1 MPAMKPVAFTYYRP
15 ASRAEAIALLVRHG
29 GEAKILAGGQSLL
42 PAMNFRVARP
52 SVLIDVNRVPHL
64 DYIRVEGGQL
74 RIGALARHAHF
85 ERPLADGPLG
95 TLLPRLAACIGPTPI
110 RSRGTFGGSLA
121 NADPASEWCCVA
133 RALGAEIIAAGPSGE
148 RTIPVDQFFTTAFA
162 TALGDDELLTE
173 IRIPHLDASWSCGFA
188 EYTRRSSGSALAMAA
203 VAIRL
208 GGGVIL
214 AARIGLGGTDLIPM
228 PAPEVARVLVG
239 ASPCEGL
246 WAEAA
251 HLAAASFS
259 SGSDID
265 GSADHRRD
273 LVAVMLR
280 RALRQAAE
288 SERES

>member
-1 MPAMKPVAFTYYRP
+1 MKPVAFTYYRP
-15 ASRAEAIALLVRHG
+15 ASRDEAIALLVRHS

-52 SVLIDVNRVPHL
+52 SVLIDVNRVPDL
-64 DYIRVEGGQL
+64 DDIRVEGQQL
-74 RIGALARHAHF
+74 RIGALARHARF
-85 ERPLADGPLG
+85 EHPVTDGPLG
-95 TLLPRLAACIGPTPI
+95 TLLPRLAACIGPAPI

-133 RALGAEIIAAGPSGE
+133 RALGAEIIAVGPSGE

-162 TALGDDELLTE
+162 TALRDDELLTE
-173 IRIPHLDASWSCGFA
+173 IRISHLDSSWSCGFA
-188 EYTRRSSGSALAMAA
+188 ECTRRSSGSALAMAM
-203 VAIRL
+203 VAMRL
-208 GGGVIL
+208 GRGVVQE
-214 AARIGLGGTDLIPM
+214 ARLGLGGTASIPM

-259 SGSDID
+259 PGSDID
-265 GSADHRRD
+265 SSADYRRD
-273 LVAVMLR
+273 LVGVMLR

-288 SERES
+288 SERAS